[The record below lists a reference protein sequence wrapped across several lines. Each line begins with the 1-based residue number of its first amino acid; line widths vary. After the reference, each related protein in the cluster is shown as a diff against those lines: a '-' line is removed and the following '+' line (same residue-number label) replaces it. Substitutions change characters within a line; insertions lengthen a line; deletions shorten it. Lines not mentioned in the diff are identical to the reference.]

1 MSTTATS
8 LQSVP
13 DGREVVATAADAAAL
28 PRPPLLILD
37 AVTAF
42 LDQHGLGSGPLSW
55 AQIGDG
61 QSNITYRLERGG
73 EVFVLRRGPRPPLP
87 RSTHDM
93 IREARIQ
100 QLLQGHGI
108 PVPAVL
114 AVCADESVLGVPFY
128 VMTFLEGL
136 VITRTIPAA
145 LDSPAQRLA
154 TSEAVVD
161 TLVQLHRVDV
171 TSGDL
176 ASFGRADGY
185 LRRQVERFS
194 ALWEV
199 NTTRSLPDVVRLG
212 GWLADNLPESQQAS
226 VLHGDYRP
234 GNLMFHPAAPA
245 RVTAVLDWEMAAVGD
260 PLADLGYLTAT
271 YAEPGSPASPLEL
284 TAVTRNPGY
293 LRRTELV
300 DRYRDQT
307 GMSLDALPWYQA
319 LALWKASIFCEAIY
333 TRWLKGERPNDTR
346 FAPSLEAG
354 VPQLL
359 AQARV
364 FAGLSPAPSGH

>member
-1 MSTTATS
+1 MKAGEPS

-13 DGREVVATAADAAAL
+13 DGSEVVATAADAAAL
-28 PRPPLLILD
+28 ASPPLLILD

-42 LDQHGLGSGPLSW
+42 LDEHNLGSGPLSW

-61 QSNITYRLERGG
+61 QSNITYRIERGS

-93 IREARIQ
+93 VREARIQ
-100 QLLQGHGI
+100 QLLQGRGI
-108 PVPAVL
+108 PVPTIL
-114 AVCADESVLGVPFY
+114 AVCEDESVLGVPFY

-136 VITRTIPAA
+136 VITNTIPAV
-145 LDSPAQRLA
+145 LDAPEQRLA
-154 TSEAVVD
+154 TGNAVVD
-161 TLVQLHRVDV
+161 TLVQLHQVDV
-171 TSGDL
+171 TAGEL
-176 ASFGRADGY
+176 ASFGHADGY

-194 ALWEV
+194 VLWDI
-199 NTTRSLPDVVRLG
+199 NTTRSLPDVAVLG
-212 GWLADNLPESQQAS
+212 TWLADNCPESQQAS

-234 GNLMFHPAAPA
+234 GNLMFQAAAPA

-271 YAEPGSPASPLEL
+271 YAEPDSPPSPLEL

-293 LRRTELV
+293 LSRAQLIA
-300 DRYRDQT
+300 RYREQT
-307 GMSLDALPWYQA
+307 SLSLDALPWYQT

-333 TRWLKGERPNDTR
+333 SRWLKGERPHDTR

-364 FAGLSPAPSGH
+364 FADLSPAKTR